1 MIDLKNL
8 RELANSARLWGPLD
22 EAREGEFHGE
32 SVVGGSVEGN
42 FYDTMRIDTAN
53 YDAENFAMI
62 LGRFYAAMNPMVVLQ
77 LLDLLEAA
85 QKDAARYQWLR
96 DNCTRAGVIVDVGA
110 GAEIFNTID
119 DAIDDA
125 MASQP

>member
-8 RELANSARLWGPLD
+8 RDDMEFRAFNDVTSCELSP
-22 EAREGEFHGE
+22 
-32 SVVGGSVEGN
+32 VQ
-42 FYDTMRIDTAN
+42 
-53 YDAENFAMI
+53 I
-62 LGRFYAAMNPMVVLQ
+62 LE
-77 LLDLLEAA
+77 LLDQLEAA

>member
-1 MIDLKNL
+1 MIDLKKY
-8 RELANSARLWGPLD
+8 REMLNDCYGTVVMN
-22 EAREGEFHGE
+22 E
-32 SVVGGSVEGN
+32 SDFSE
-42 FYDTMRIDTAN
+42 
-53 YDAENFAMI
+53 
-62 LGRFYAAMNPMVVLQ
+62 
-77 LLDLLEAA
+77 LLNEMEAA